1 MATKKRRSVHPGEIL
16 FREFM
21 KPLALSSYKVAKV
34 LKVSIPTVNEIVR
47 ERRAVTAA
55 MALRLSRYFGT
66 TPQHWQS
73 LQAEYDLELA
83 RQKIGKAV
91 TKNIRPLSRRDQQ
104 GRRAPK

>member
-55 MALRLSRYFGT
+55 MALRLSRYFRT

-83 RQKIGKAV
+83 RQKIGKTV
-91 TKNIRPLSRRDQQ
+91 TRNIRPLSRREQQ

>member
-1 MATKKRRSVHPGEIL
+1 MATKKRRLVHPGEIL

-55 MALRLSRYFGT
+55 IDLVGSNFARLIYR
-66 TPQHWQS
+66 QS
-73 LQAEYDLELA
+73 AT
-83 RQKIGKAV
+83 V
-91 TKNIRPLSRRDQQ
+91 
-104 GRRAPK
+104 